1 MQIPAL
7 SSAPSKVFPLVVIN
21 VCPSFSFKLGN
32 SLGSKDILSLSLKVT
47 QVVLSN
53 LTIIYL

>member
-7 SSAPSKVFPLVVIN
+7 SSAPSRVFPLVVIN

-32 SLGSKDILSLSLKVT
+32 SLGSKDILSLSLIT
-47 QVVLSN
+47 LPE
-53 LTIIYL
+53 